1 MILNNSFLIKAISK
15 KNNDIIW
22 SDNKFYDNK
31 EFLNK
36 ISFWKNKI
44 KSAKI
49 KTGSLI
55 AFESEFNFNSI
66 SFFISAII
74 EKLIVI
80 PLPKNQKDLLNLL
93 PYKYYVNLKTNRII
107 KKNAKIKNKIL
118 SKFQLKKRPGLI
130 IFSSG
135 SSGTPKIILHDLLLI
150 IKKFE
155 IPRPGF
161 KTLLML
167 SFDHL
172 GGINTLLASLIYKD
186 GAAICL
192 LNRNPQIVCKTIAKT
207 KAQLLPTTPTFLN
220 ILLISNWHTKYKLK
234 SLKLISYGAEKM
246 PEELLKRLKKQ
257 FKNIKFKQ
265 TYGLSEF
272 GVMRTKTKD
281 DNSLSMKIGGEG
293 FKTKIINNTLYVKSV
308 SNMVGYLNAKQP
320 FDRHGWINTGDKVSV
335 DKKGYLTILGRKSE
349 IINIGGE
356 KVFPQ
361 EIENILLKNKYV
373 NEARI
378 IKKRHELLGEYIVAE
393 VTLNKLKYDKEKI
406 SNNLRKFCLENMT
419 KYKVPSK
426 FIFLSK
432 EENLINDRLK
442 KKRIN

>member
-1 MILNNSFLIKAISK
+1 MNLNISFLIKAISK
-15 KNNDIIW
+15 KKDNIIW
-22 SDNKFYDNK
+22 SNNRYYNNK
-31 EFLNK
+31 EFLDR
-36 ISFWKNKI
+36 ITFWRNKI
-44 KSAKI
+44 KKAKI
-49 KTGSLI
+49 KSGSVI

-66 SFFISAII
+66 SFFISTII

-80 PLPKNQKDLLNLL
+80 PIPKNQKDLLNLL
-93 PYKYYVNLKTNRII
+93 PCQYFVNIQTVKITKKKVII
-107 KKNAKIKNKIL
+107 KNDLLKKFQSKNK
-118 SKFQLKKRPGLI
+118 SGLI

-135 SSGTPKIILHDLLLI
+135 SSGKPKIILHDLLLI

-167 SFDHL
+167 TFDHL
-172 GGINTLLASLIYKD
+172 GGINTLLASLIYDD
-186 GAAICL
+186 GVAICL
-192 LNRNPQIVCKTIAKT
+192 LNRKPQIVCKTIMQT
-207 KAQLLPTTPTFLN
+207 SAQLLPTTPTFLN
-220 ILLISNWHTKYKLK
+220 ILLISRYFQKYNLN

-246 PEELLKRLKKQ
+246 PEELLKKLKKQ
-257 FKNIKFKQ
+257 FNNVKFKQ

-293 FKTKIINNTLYVKSV
+293 FKVKIINNTLYVKSI
-308 SNMVGYLNAKQP
+308 SNMIGYLNAKQP
-320 FDRHGWINTGDKVSV
+320 FDKNGWINTGDKVKV
-335 DKKGYLTILGRKSE
+335 EKNGYITILGRKSD

-373 NEARI
+373 NEARV
-378 IKKRHELLGEYIVAE
+378 KKMNHDLLGEYIIAE
-393 VTLNKLKYDKEKI
+393 VTLNILNYDKEKI
-406 SNNLRKFCLENMT
+406 LNNLRKFCLNNMT

-426 FIFLSK
+426 FNILSK
-432 EENLINDRLK
+432 EKKLISNRLK
-442 KKRIN
+442 KKR